1 MHKINVSVVY
11 AKSEKQWLFELE
23 VSRGTQAFELFELSN
38 FRSEIPELQSVDLE
52 QIDFGIYS
60 SKVSSDYLMQDG
72 DRLEIYRPL
81 HADPK
86 EVRRQLAEVGK
97 TMGKK

>member
-1 MHKINVSVVY
+1 MHKITVSVVY
-11 AKSEKQWLFELE
+11 AKPEKQWLAELE
-23 VSRGTQAFELFELSN
+23 VSRGTQAFELLELSN
-38 FRSEIPELQSVDLE
+38 FTRDIPDLSGVDLG
-52 QIDFGIYS
+52 QINFGVYS
-60 SKVSSDYLMQDG
+60 NKVSSDYLMQDG

>member
-11 AKSEKQWLFELE
+11 AKPEKQWLLELE
-23 VSRGTQAFELFELSN
+23 VPRGTQAFELLELSN
-38 FRSEIPELQSVDLE
+38 FKSEIPELNITDLE